1 MAIAIKNQAGS
12 DVDFV
17 KESFRFE
24 DAVTQRG
31 TLSFEQIGS
40 SPSCSWGEDV
50 FVWDDGGTPLE
61 LSSYIY
67 LGGNLELSGG
77 GNLELA
83 QETVYWGGTVES
95 ISETDITVG
104 ETTTIRFT
112 YRCVDFSE
120 FAGRLLLTEETA
132 NETAGAWVA
141 GTVAGPLGL
150 AAYGVTAGDIDDGAY
165 VDYMPWNYVT
175 HELAF
180 DELAEISGFFWNID
194 KDKRLNFRSVTA
206 NPAPFA
212 ITSSN
217 RPYKSIAF
225 STVRG
230 AYRNQVF
237 VRAGTTVNED
247 NTVEVTVG
255 DGNKQAFLVG
265 APIGDM
271 IKIEVDT
278 GGGYVD
284 QTIGIDGVGET
295 RQWYYSTGGNVV
307 IQDNAETTLSSTD
320 KLRVTFKAQ
329 YPIIVTATNDEELV
343 SRTAAES
350 SSYAI
355 YQSVVDATDIDNV
368 EAAELKAQSIL
379 AQYSQPRITCSYTTD
394 QVNLEAGQSQYIN
407 LPEHGIEAN
416 FLIEKITA
424 SLRHDGQ
431 LSFDVTAAATQTVAG
446 WSYWK
451 QKTRQDRKFV
461 KRNNEVL
468 RLLNSQQDNTT
479 ASDAATGTT
488 YTGAYTVNGADT
500 YIDGFHVG

>member
-1 MAIAIKNQAGS
+1 MAIAIKNQAGA

-31 TLSFEQIGS
+31 TLSFQQIGS
-40 SPSCSWGEDV
+40 SPSCAWGEDV
-50 FVWDDGGTPLE
+50 FVWDDGGTPLV
-61 LSSYIY
+61 LSG
-67 LGGNLELSGG
+67 GGNLELSGG

-83 QETVYWGGTVES
+83 QATTYWGGTVES

-112 YRCVDFSE
+112 YRCIDFSE
-120 FAGRLLLTEETA
+120 FAGRLLLTDQTA

-165 VDYMPWNYVT
+165 IDYMPWNYVT

-194 KDKRLNFRSVTA
+194 KDKRLNFRAVDA
-206 NPAPFA
+206 APAPFS
-212 ITSSN
+212 ITSTN
-217 RPYKSIAF
+217 RPYKSIEF

-230 AYRNQVF
+230 SYRNQVL
-237 VRAGTTVNED
+237 VRAGTTNNTTD
-247 NTVEVTVG
+247 TVEVQLG
-255 DGNKQAFLVG
+255 DGNKRAFVVG
-265 APIGDM
+265 AQIGDTPTV
-271 IKIEVDT
+271 EVDT
-278 GGGYVD
+278 GGGYSTQTVGVD
-284 QTIGIDGVGET
+284 GIGT
-295 RQWYYSTGGNVV
+295 ASQWYYNTGGNVV
-307 IQDNAETTLSSTD
+307 VQDPGETVLSATD
-320 KLRVTFKAQ
+320 KVRITYKAR
-329 YPIIVTATNDEELV
+329 YPIIVSATNDEEVV

-355 YQSVVDATDIDNV
+355 YQSVVDATDIDNA

-379 AQYSQPRITCSYTTD
+379 AQYSQPRITCRYTTD
-394 QVNLEAGQSQYIN
+394 QVNLEAGQTQYIN
-407 LPEHGIEAN
+407 LPEHGINAN
-416 FLIEKITA
+416 FLIERIGA

-461 KRNNEVL
+461 VRDNEVL

>member
-1 MAIAIKNQAGS
+1 MAIAIKNQAGT

-31 TLSFEQIGS
+31 TLSFQEIGS
-40 SPSCSWGEDV
+40 SPSCAWGEDV
-50 FVWDDGGTPLE
+50 FVYDDGGIPLG
-61 LSSYIY
+61 LS
-67 LGGNLELSGG
+67 GGGSLELSGG
-77 GNLELA
+77 GTLELSLA
-83 QETVYWGGTVES
+83 TTYWGGTVES
-95 ISETDITVG
+95 ISETDVTVG

-112 YRCVDFSE
+112 YRCIDFSE
-120 FAGRLLLTEETA
+120 FAGRLLLTDQTA
-132 NETAGAWVA
+132 NETAGAWVT

-165 VDYMPWNYVT
+165 IDYMPWNYVT

-194 KDKRLNFRSVTA
+194 KDKRLNFRAVDA
-206 NPAPFA
+206 APAPFS
-212 ITSSN
+212 ITATN
-217 RPYKSIAF
+217 RPYKSIEF

-230 AYRNQVF
+230 SYRNQVL
-237 VRAGTTVNED
+237 VRAGTTVNAD
-247 NTVEVTVG
+247 DTVEVQLG
-255 DGNKQAFLVG
+255 DGNKRAFVVG
-265 APIGDM
+265 APIGDTPTV
-271 IKIEVDT
+271 EVDT
-278 GGGYVD
+278 GGGYSTQTVGVD
-284 QTIGIDGVGET
+284 GIGTIS
-295 RQWYYSTGGNVV
+295 QWYYNTGGNVV
-307 IQDNAETTLSSTD
+307 VQDPGETVLSATD
-320 KLRVTFKAQ
+320 KVRITYKAR
-329 YPIIVTATNDEELV
+329 YPIIVSATNDEEVV

-355 YQSVVDATDIDNV
+355 YQSVVDATDIDNA

-379 AQYSQPRITCSYTTD
+379 AQYSQPRITCRYTTD
-394 QVNLEAGQSQYIN
+394 QVNLEAGQTQYIN
-407 LPEHGIEAN
+407 LPEHGIDAN
-416 FLIEKITA
+416 FLIERIGA

-461 KRNNEVL
+461 VRDNEVL
-468 RLLNSQQDNTT
+468 RLLNSQQDNATANDAVSTT
-479 ASDAATGTT
+479 L

>member
-1 MAIAIKNQAGS
+1 MAIAIKNQAGT

-31 TLSFEQIGS
+31 TLSFQEIGS
-40 SPSCSWGEDV
+40 SPSCAWGEDV
-50 FVWDDGGTPLE
+50 FVYDDGGIPLG
-61 LSSYIY
+61 LS
-67 LGGNLELSGG
+67 GGGSLELSGG
-77 GNLELA
+77 GTLELSLA
-83 QETVYWGGTVES
+83 TTYWGGTVES
-95 ISETDITVG
+95 ISETDVTVG

-112 YRCVDFSE
+112 YRCIDFSE
-120 FAGRLLLTEETA
+120 FAGRLLLTDQTA
-132 NETAGAWVA
+132 NETAGAWVT

-165 VDYMPWNYVT
+165 IDYMPWNYVT

-194 KDKRLNFRSVTA
+194 KDKRLNFRAVDA
-206 NPAPFA
+206 APAPFS
-212 ITSSN
+212 ITATN
-217 RPYKSIAF
+217 RPYKSIEF

-230 AYRNQVF
+230 SYRNQVL
-237 VRAGTTVNED
+237 VRAGTTVNAD
-247 NTVEVTVG
+247 DTVEVQLG
-255 DGNKQAFLVG
+255 DGNKRAFVVG
-265 APIGDM
+265 APIGDTPTV
-271 IKIEVDT
+271 EVDT
-278 GGGYVD
+278 GGGYSTQTVGVD
-284 QTIGIDGVGET
+284 GIGTIS
-295 RQWYYSTGGNVV
+295 QWYYNTGGNVV
-307 IQDNAETTLSSTD
+307 VQDAGETVLSATD
-320 KLRVTFKAQ
+320 KVRITYKAR
-329 YPIIVTATNDEELV
+329 YPIIVSATNDEEVV

-355 YQSVVDATDIDNV
+355 YQSVVDATDIDNA

-379 AQYSQPRITCSYTTD
+379 AQYSQPRITCRYTTD
-394 QVNLEAGQSQYIN
+394 QVNLEAGQTQYIN
-407 LPEHGIEAN
+407 LPEHGIDAN
-416 FLIEKITA
+416 FLIERIGA

-461 KRNNEVL
+461 VRDNEVL
-468 RLLNSQQDNTT
+468 RLLNSQQDNATANDAVSTT
-479 ASDAATGTT
+479 L